1 MEGELYQTES
11 VGNFALSV
19 DDYRRIVGGKT
30 ASLIECSA
38 ALGAYL
44 GGASEADLDV
54 YGALGRSLGVAFQ
67 IVDDVLDL
75 VGDEEV
81 VGKTLGTDL
90 ENQKETLPVIFY
102 LQNASRQEKDV
113 LLKRL
118 GGGVRAD
125 ERADIAAL
133 LKGSGAIDAALAEAK
148 RLVDAAVARLAE
160 LRKRAEGEGR
170 TESLAAFDSLAD
182 LARFVVKR
190 DK

>member
-1 MEGELYQTES
+1 
-11 VGNFALSV
+11 
-19 DDYRRIVGGKT
+19 

>member
-1 MEGELYQTES
+1 
-11 VGNFALSV
+11 
-19 DDYRRIVGGKT
+19 
-30 ASLIECSA
+30 
-38 ALGAYL
+38 
-44 GGASEADLDV
+44 
-54 YGALGRSLGVAFQ
+54 
-67 IVDDVLDL
+67 
-75 VGDEEV
+75 V

-102 LQNASRQEKDV
+102 LQNASQEEKEA

-125 ERADIAAL
+125 ERAELAAL
-133 LKGSGAIDAALAEAK
+133 LKGAGAIDAALAEAK